1 MPEEVKTAVKEITE
15 DALKAMLI
23 EISATALKEIVPAL
37 KEELKSE
44 LKKDAVI
51 VTDEKSQEEK
61 DGNVKSFISAIINK
75 DHSKLVEMKAV
86 ASTSGSFGYT
96 IPTEL
101 ASKIL
106 EKKDKIAKMR
116 KLAFA
121 FNLAGPFQLPTEGTG
136 VTTYWVG
143 ENTSITASD
152 PTVGKKDLSDYY
164 LATRVLM
171 PRQLLNTSAFNVIEY
186 IANLCSR
193 ALRNTEESAFVAGDG
208 SSKPSGLR
216 GTSGVG
222 SVAQAS
228 TSFAYDDIVN
238 LFYTIKEQY
247 REGCVFMTSV
257 AGIKLLRKL
266 KDNNGL
272 PIFDVRD
279 QTVFNKPVFES
290 EDIPS
295 NLGTGTNETEIWC
308 FDPSYYWIKDGE
320 NMFMDTDKIIST
332 MQTEIVVAEAIDG
345 IYTLPEAAAKLTA
358 VK

>member
-1 MPEEVKTAVKEITE
+1 MPEEVKTVVKEITDE
-15 DALKAMLI
+15 QLKAMLG
-23 EISATALKEIVPAL
+23 EISKSALEALVPAL

-44 LKKDAVI
+44 LKKDAII
-51 VTDEKSQEEK
+51 VEGEKSQEEK
-61 DGNVKSFISAIINK
+61 DGNVKSFLNAIITK
-75 DHSKLVEMKAV
+75 DHNKLVEMKAV

-121 FNLAGPFQLPTEGTG
+121 FKLAGPFQLPTEGTG
-136 VTTYWVG
+136 VTTYWVA
-143 ENTSITASD
+143 ENVEITASD

-216 GTSGVG
+216 LTSGVG
-222 SVAQAS
+222 SVPQAGA
-228 TSFAYDDIVN
+228 SFAYDDIIN

-247 REGCVFMTSV
+247 RDNCVFMTSTK
-257 AGIKLLRKL
+257 GIKLLRKL

-295 NLGTGTNETEIWC
+295 NLGSDGDETEIWC
-308 FDPSYYWIKDGE
+308 FDPSYYWIKDSE
-320 NMFMDTDKIIST
+320 DMFMDSDKKIST
-332 MQTEIVVAEAIDG
+332 LQTELVVAEAIDG

-358 VK
+358 VV